1 MGRKIDQLKA
11 VNGDGGSV
19 VSGGGGRE
27 DRLQYVVNSPAES
40 MVGVGSSNGDPT
52 GPPGGTKVS
61 AEHIFKQMET
71 VAPAS
76 PQPLSHKVHS
86 YVIRHILTYFLDN
99 IHRKDFSTNLSR
111 FVIHYLQFYIV
122 LQFSIILVSQRC
134 P

>member
-19 VSGGGGRE
+19 VSGGGGGGRE

-52 GPPGGTKVS
+52 GGTKVS

-76 PQPLSHKVHS
+76 PQPLLSHKVQS
-86 YVIRHILTYFLDN
+86 YVIHHILT
-99 IHRKDFSTNLSR
+99 
-111 FVIHYLQFYIV
+111 
-122 LQFSIILVSQRC
+122 
-134 P
+134 

>member
-52 GPPGGTKVS
+52 GPSGTKVS

-76 PQPLSHKVHS
+76 PQPLSHKVQS
-86 YVIRHILTYFLDN
+86 YVIRLILTYFLDN
-99 IHRKDFSTNLSR
+99 IHLKDFYTIGGTWLVTGPGSFKS
-111 FVIHYLQFYIV
+111 QFW
-122 LQFSIILVSQRC
+122 L
-134 P
+134 

>member
-19 VSGGGGRE
+19 VSGGGGGGRE

-52 GPPGGTKVS
+52 GGPGGTKVS

-76 PQPLSHKVHS
+76 PQPLLSHKVQS
-86 YVIRHILTYFLDN
+86 YVIRHILT
-99 IHRKDFSTNLSR
+99 
-111 FVIHYLQFYIV
+111 
-122 LQFSIILVSQRC
+122 
-134 P
+134 